1 MMWLALLPAWAA
13 FNTLAYL
20 LAPLLPLFAVERMGA
35 CDNNHAMRTEPR
47 LPVWLGWFDMPDNS
61 LLGDFD
67 FHVHHIE
74 ETYWQKVLWL
84 WRNPA
89 CGFEAGVLSAAIA
102 PSDTPEVDGDPQVQ
116 DGPAGREGW
125 CFVLL
130 GGYWNLVAVRRFGS
144 TRCLKLDLGWQLK
157 TYAEDPARIA
167 TQPAA
172 RYAMSIRFP
181 RFVDQQQ

>member
-1 MMWLALLPAWAA
+1 M
-13 FNTLAYL
+13 
-20 LAPLLPLFAVERMGA
+20 
-35 CDNNHAMRTEPR
+35 
-47 LPVWLGWFDMPDNS
+47 WLGWFDMPDNS